1 MSASDLRLED
11 ISLFNYIKHEVL
23 PVKFSEQIQGEGL
36 VYSSARSGYI
46 ADTSMEPSP
55 ISNGR
60 GWVLFDDNIVGT
72 RVIVD
77 TSAEQTTK
85 LTVVGPTTYTVDY
98 KNGVIK
104 DYDVEPTS
112 VSYYWNY
119 VSLLDAWPGTNPPE
133 LPIVTI
139 DITSFKKEG
148 FQLGGGVK
156 NIRDVVFNI
165 FATTKAE
172 RDDLSEAIYDSV
184 YNKYIVI
191 NDFSSGGY
199 LNYDGTYNGVTPTNL
214 NGATMYFYNIKHS
227 NINVWSDFS
236 DLNKYR
242 SEVRCSYESFI
253 DNPY

>member
-11 ISLFNYIKHEVL
+11 ISLLNYIKHEVL
-23 PVKFSEQIQGEGL
+23 PVKFSEQLQNEDL
-36 VYSSARSGYI
+36 VYNSVLGGYI
-46 ADTSMEPSP
+46 ADTSMLPSP
-55 ISNGR
+55 TSLGR
-60 GWVLFDDNIVGT
+60 GWVLFDDATVGT

-85 LTVVGPTTYTVDY
+85 LSVVGPTTYDVDY
-98 KNGVIK
+98 VNGVIK
-104 DYDVEPTS
+104 NYDVDPTS
-112 VSYYWNY
+112 VSYYWHY

-139 DITSFKKEG
+139 DITGFEKEG

-165 FATTKAE
+165 FATTRAE
-172 RDDLSEAIYDSV
+172 RDDLSETIYDAV

-191 NDFSSGGY
+191 NDFSAGGY
-199 LNYDGTYNGVTPTNL
+199 LNYDGTYSGSTPTNL
-214 NGATMYFYNIKHS
+214 NGANMYFYNIRHN

-242 SEVRCSYESFI
+242 SEIRCSYESFI

>member
-23 PVKFSEQIQGEGL
+23 PVKFSEQLQGESL
-36 VYSSARSGYI
+36 VYNSVLGGYV
-46 ADTSMEPSP
+46 ADTSMEPNPTSL
-55 ISNGR
+55 GR
-60 GWVLFDDNIVGT
+60 GWVLFDDNTVGN
-72 RVIVD
+72 RVLVD
-77 TSAEQTTK
+77 TTAEQTTK
-85 LTVVGPTTYTVDY
+85 VSVVGPTTYDIDY

-104 DYDVEPTS
+104 NYDVEPTS

-119 VSLLDAWPGTNPPE
+119 VSVLDAWPGTNPPD
-133 LPIVTI
+133 LPIVAI
-139 DITSFKKEG
+139 DITGSMKEG
-148 FQLGGGVK
+148 FQLGAGVK
-156 NIRDVVFNI
+156 NIRDVVFSI

-172 RDDLSEAIYDSV
+172 RDDLSDAMYDAV
-184 YNKYIVI
+184 YNKYITI

-199 LNYDGTYNGVTPTNL
+199 LNYDGTYNGVTPSNL
-214 NGATMYFYNIKHS
+214 NGANMYFYNIKHN